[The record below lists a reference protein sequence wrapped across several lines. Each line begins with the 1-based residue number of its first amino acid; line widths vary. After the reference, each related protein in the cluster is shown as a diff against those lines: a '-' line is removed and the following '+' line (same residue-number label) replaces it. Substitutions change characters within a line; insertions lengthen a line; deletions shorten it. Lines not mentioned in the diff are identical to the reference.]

1 MRINKVD
8 YKTSPQ
14 FGDNILTKENENLVR
29 MLREELDTIK
39 TQGIPLGDCFCK
51 VPEETNITLE
61 TKDKKYSTGY
71 SMWGENLIIRETNRK
86 DNGRYVISKDNDI
99 FWSDEDDVKE
109 LKHESKE
116 ALTANL
122 FLAQTIPL
130 FLNIKRFRFSN
141 LFTKYISKIKI

>member
-1 MRINKVD
+1 MKINKIA

-14 FGDNILTKENENLVR
+14 FGDNILTKENETLVR
-29 MLREELDTIK
+29 MLREQLHTLK
-39 TQGIPLGDCFCK
+39 TQGIPIGDCFCK

-61 TKDKKYSTGY
+61 TKDKKYKTGY
-71 SMWGENLIIRETNRK
+71 SMFGENLIIRETNRK
-86 DNGRYVISKDNDI
+86 DNGRYIISSDNNI

-109 LKHESKE
+109 LKQESKE

-122 FLAQTIPL
+122 FFAQTIPL
-130 FLNIKRFRFSN
+130 FLNIKRFRFAK